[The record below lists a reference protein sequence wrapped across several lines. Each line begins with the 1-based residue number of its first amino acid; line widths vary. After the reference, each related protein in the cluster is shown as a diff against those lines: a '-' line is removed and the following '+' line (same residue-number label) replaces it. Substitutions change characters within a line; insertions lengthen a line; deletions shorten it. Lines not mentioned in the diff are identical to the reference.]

1 MIKVRWELDEAVA
14 LLDLYIQ
21 EGCTL
26 AVPNEALAALSQI
39 YRNRAQQLGLSVD
52 YKFRNLSGLKM
63 QIACIHYVATNGAEG
78 MSNASQLFYK
88 TYELYRTNPAKF
100 YKIRDEF
107 YQKYRS

>member
-1 MIKVRWELDEAVA
+1 MTKVCCESEEAVA

-26 AVPNEALAALSQI
+26 SVPNEALAALTQI

-52 YKFRNLSGLKM
+52 NKFRNLSGLKM
-63 QIACIHYVATNGAEG
+63 QIVCIHYVVTNGAEG
-78 MSNASQLFYK
+78 MSNVNQLFYK

-100 YKIRDEF
+100 YEIRDEF
-107 YQKYRS
+107 YQKYRP